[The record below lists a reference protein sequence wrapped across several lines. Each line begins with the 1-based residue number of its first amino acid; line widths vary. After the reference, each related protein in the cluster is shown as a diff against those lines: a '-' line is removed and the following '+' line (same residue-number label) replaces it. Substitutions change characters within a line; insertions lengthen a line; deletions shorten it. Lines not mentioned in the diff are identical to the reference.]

1 MRIRISELQ
10 LDQTSHTLEPYELR
24 KAIRAALKEGTLL
37 VPHDVVAELKKE
49 QEDIPGSVIWTKTG
63 GVTKG
68 GITF

>member
-1 MRIRISELQ
+1 
-10 LDQTSHTLEPYELR
+10 
-24 KAIRAALKEGTLL
+24 
-37 VPHDVVAELKKE
+37 VPNDVVAELKKE